1 MLAVLLTAVLAVLSI
16 AVPAVLSIAVPAVL
30 FIGGVCIL
38 NFIHRMLGQNPEIE
52 MSFAK

>member
-1 MLAVLLTAVLAVLSI
+1 MPAVLSIAVPAVLSI